1 MNRIDRLVAL
11 ILYLQARPVVT
22 ARAIAAH
29 FGIGER
35 TVYRDIAALGQAGVP
50 LVSEAGV
57 GYRLLRDY
65 FLPPVRLDA
74 REAHALITGGHLAEA
89 YTDGAVREGL
99 LSTRRKL
106 TALLPR
112 AWQLELH
119 HLEKHTIVERPH
131 PAAPTTNTS
140 TLATIQVALAQ
151 RRLLRLT
158 YRRATD
164 EPASERTVEP
174 LGLVHYL
181 DHWHLIAWCRL
192 RGAVRDFRLDRITG
206 SRKLAEATPPR
217 PDFDLKT
224 YLEENARPKK
234 PYNTLLRFTPQTLHR
249 LPMHWHPRLRT
260 AAKQAHHELHCW
272 FYDQSEAVSALL
284 SWGTGVVVITPKPLS
299 NALAKAAQAL
309 AKHHRL
315 PADSS

>member
-29 FGIGER
+29 FEIGER

-89 YTDGAVREGL
+89 YTEGAVREGVQ
-99 LSTRRKL
+99 STRLKL

-112 AWQLELH
+112 EWQLELH
-119 HLEKHTIVERPH
+119 QLEKHTLVERPH
-131 PAAPTTNTS
+131 PASPTSNTS

-151 RRLLRLT
+151 RRVLRLS

-164 EPASERTVEP
+164 EPVSERTVEP

-181 DHWHLIAWCRL
+181 NHWHLIAWCRL
-192 RGAVRDFRLDRITG
+192 RGAVRDFRLDRITD
-206 SRKLAEATPPR
+206 SRKLTEATPPR

-224 YLEENARPKK
+224 YIEENSRPKK
-234 PYNTLLRFTPQTLHR
+234 PYNTLLRFTPQTLRR
-249 LPMHWHPRLRT
+249 LPIHWSPRLSA
-260 AAKQAHHELHCW
+260 AAKPSPHERHCW

-284 SWGTGVVVITPKPLS
+284 SWGTGVAVITPKPLRT
-299 NALAKAAQAL
+299 ALAKAALAL

-315 PADSS
+315 PTDSS